1 MAGGTFD
8 KSVGKVRPGTYIN
21 FQSSK
26 QDTISGS
33 DRGIVILPLANHN
46 YGPALELMTISAAA
60 PDEHRAKLGYS
71 ITDDDTAG
79 NMLLIREALKGAS
92 TVIVAICAEGSAA
105 AQGTGGG
112 LKGVAKYKGTR
123 GNDLSFSVVAN
134 PVAGFDVSVFL
145 GGSVVETFT
154 GITAAAGL
162 SGKSEYITFTAQ
174 GESGMS
180 AVASVALTGG
190 ANNSTT
196 NAGVADFLALAES
209 AAWNT
214 MAFPF
219 TDASLQALAKAKI
232 RYLYEDAGKTVQA
245 VCPSFNADYERII
258 NVTNGYTLEDHTLT
272 AAQATAFVAGI
283 TAGADG
289 TESNTYKV
297 VPGAIAVNGA
307 KTHEQAV
314 AAINNGEFFFSV
326 SDAGTVI
333 VEVDINSLVTISA
346 TRDKSYR
353 KNKII
358 RIFDSVAEAIKAN
371 FPPNRFENNE
381 DGWNVMEGIGKAILK
396 QLGPRNEGG
405 SGAIMNIDY
414 DTDFVVDREMSSGDS
429 TYFSVGIQP
438 VDTAEKLYFT
448 VTTR

>member
-8 KSVGKVRPGTYIN
+8 KSVGKIRPGTYIN

-33 DRGIVILPLANHN
+33 ERGTVIIPLANTD
-46 YGPALELMTISAAA
+46 YGPAGRLLTLTAAA
-60 PDEHRAKLGYS
+60 PDEHRAELGYS
-71 ITDDDTAG
+71 VTEDDPSG
-79 NMLLIREALKGAS
+79 NMLLIREAFKGAN
-92 TVIVAICAEGSAA
+92 TVIVGICAEGSAA

-112 LKGVAKYKGTR
+112 LKGVAKCKGTR
-123 GNDLSFSVVAN
+123 GNALTFSVVTN

-145 GGSVVETFT
+145 GGNVMETFE
-154 GITAAAGL
+154 GITVATDLAD
-162 SGKSEYITFTAQ
+162 SKYITFTAQ
-174 GESGMS
+174 GEDGIS
-180 AVASVALTGG
+180 AVASVALSGG
-190 ANNSTT
+190 TNSSTT
-196 NAGVADFLALAES
+196 NAGVAEFLGLIEN
-209 AAWNT
+209 AAWNVL
-214 MAFPF
+214 AFPF
-219 TDASLQALAKAKI
+219 TDSSLQALVKAKI

-258 NVTNGYTLEDHTLT
+258 NVTNGYSLENRNLT

-289 TESNTYKV
+289 TVSNTYKV
-297 VPGAIAVNGA
+297 VPGAVSVNGV

-314 AAINNGEFFFSV
+314 AAIQNGELFFSV
-326 SDAGTVI
+326 SDAGSVI
-333 VEVDINSLVTISA
+333 IETDINSLVTLSA

-358 RIFDSVAEAIKAN
+358 RIFDTVAEAIKAN

-381 DGWNVMEGIGKAILK
+381 DGWNVMEGIGKTILK
-396 QLGPRNEGG
+396 TLGPRGEGG

-414 DTDFVVDREMSSGDS
+414 DTDFVVDREHSGGDE
-429 TYFSVGIQP
+429 TYFNVAIQP

-448 VTTR
+448 VITR